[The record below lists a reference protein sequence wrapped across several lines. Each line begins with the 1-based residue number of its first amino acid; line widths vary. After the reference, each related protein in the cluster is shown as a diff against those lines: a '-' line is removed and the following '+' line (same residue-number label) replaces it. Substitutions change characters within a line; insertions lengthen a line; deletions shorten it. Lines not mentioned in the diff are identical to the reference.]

1 MSHPDRPTIVLVKMI
16 ERSFRDSD
24 LSSVS
29 SLSDSEELEDEKP
42 PPLQTVPDAIEI
54 VSAQSVPTES
64 AVAPPGK
71 YFRRKYFTIGCRK
84 EYSNHINV
92 TDLVDTGQDH

>member
-1 MSHPDRPTIVLVKMI
+1 MSHPDRSTIVLVKMI

-29 SLSDSEELEDEKP
+29 SLSDSEELEEEKP
-42 PPLQTVPDAIEI
+42 PPLQIVPDANEI
-54 VSAQSVPTES
+54 VSVQFVPTES

-71 YFRRKYFTIGCRK
+71 YFR
-84 EYSNHINV
+84 
-92 TDLVDTGQDH
+92 